1 MGVRCNRRLAGRVQ
15 GPTLGSA
22 DLARARRGRAGLIRA
37 DYNQIINS
45 NHTNHHN
52 GRLLAHPRVMPE
64 GPHRMVYQQ
73 PVFGVSTAA
82 YTDVDKFLDAVRAF
96 HVDHLGHKVVGVVG
110 DWQTFN
116 RMWHCLLYTSPS
128 PRD

>member
-1 MGVRCNRRLAGRVQ
+1 MDAARKMVRFHATNNIEREG
-15 GPTLGSA
+15 TLDA
-22 DLARARRGRAGLIRA
+22 YWNELI
-37 DYNQIINS
+37 
-45 NHTNHHN
+45 TNHHN

-116 RMWHCLLYTSPS
+116 RM
-128 PRD
+128 